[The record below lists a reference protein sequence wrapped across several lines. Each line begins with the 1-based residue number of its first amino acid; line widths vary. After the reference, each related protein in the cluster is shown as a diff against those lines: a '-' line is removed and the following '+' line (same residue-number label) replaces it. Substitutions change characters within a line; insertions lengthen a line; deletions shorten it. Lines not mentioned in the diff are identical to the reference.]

1 MPEIT
6 CPEWKK
12 KREEMDEVRKYN
24 EETGEEIAPE
34 VRTRKNATCTCLCTF
49 DWLSYIFAGVCIV
62 RMC

>member
-1 MPEIT
+1 
-6 CPEWKK
+6 
-12 KREEMDEVRKYN
+12 MDEVRKYN